1 MTFGA
6 PWALWSLLVIGLGLL
21 ASLWSWRTRLRIA
34 NEFGQPARVDQLMV
48 GRPTGWRIAK
58 GGLLILGLC
67 LAALALARPQY
78 GSRSLVLRKRGIDVV
93 IALDFSKSMLA
104 QDVRPSRIDRAK
116 AEVLHF
122 IEELGGDRV
131 GVVAFAGDTMQF
143 PMTTDYA
150 AIRLFFRD
158 LNPYDMPMGGTA
170 IGRALTAAK
179 QLLERSAQATT
190 KELRPD
196 QVVILITDGEDH
208 EGEPL
213 VAAKALAA
221 HGARLYVIGIGS
233 RTPEKLPTFA
243 PDGTLKGHITDES
256 GNPVTTALTS
266 SNERQLKQLA
276 RVTGG
281 SYFRAG
287 KGSAGID
294 KIRNQIKALK
304 HAERENR
311 RITQH
316 EDRYAL
322 VLLAAF
328 LLLVLEGL
336 LPEAWLGGRRSAKQ
350 AKVRP

>member
-6 PWALWSLLVIGLGLL
+6 PWALWSFLAIGLGLL
-21 ASLWSWRTRLRIA
+21 ALLCSWRTRLRISA
-34 NEFGQPARVDQLMV
+34 GFGLQARLDQLVV
-48 GRPTGWRIAK
+48 GKPTGWRIAK
-58 GGLLILGLC
+58 GTLWMVGLC
-67 LAALALARPQY
+67 LTALALARPQY
-78 GSRSLVLRKRGIDVV
+78 GSRSLVLRKRGVDVV

-104 QDVRPSRIDRAK
+104 QDVQPSRIERAK
-116 AEVLHF
+116 AEVVRF

-143 PMTTDYA
+143 PMTSDYA

-158 LNPYDMPMGGTA
+158 LNPYDMPIGGTA

-179 QLLERSAQATT
+179 QLLERSAQATNT
-190 KELRPD
+190 APRPD
-196 QVVILITDGEDH
+196 QVVLLITDGEDH

-213 VAAKALAA
+213 RAAKALAD

-233 RTPEKLPTFA
+233 GTPQRLPAFA
-243 PDGTLKGHITDES
+243 PDGTIKGYLTDE
-256 GNPVTTALTS
+256 GGRPVTTALS
-266 SNERQLKQLA
+266 AANERQLKQLA

-281 SYFRAG
+281 KYFRAG

-294 KIRNQIKALK
+294 KIRKEVRALK
-304 HAERENR
+304 HAERANR

-322 VLLAAF
+322 ILLAAF

-336 LPEAWLGGRRSAKQ
+336 LPEARLSRELKQ
-350 AKVRP
+350 QGLAPHD